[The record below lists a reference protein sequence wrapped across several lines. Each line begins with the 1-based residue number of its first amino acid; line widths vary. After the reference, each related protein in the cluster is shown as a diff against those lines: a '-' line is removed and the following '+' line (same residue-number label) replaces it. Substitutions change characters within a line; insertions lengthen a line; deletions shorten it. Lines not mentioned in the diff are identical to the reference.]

1 MATQVAQEQ
10 NVSVIIPNEKT
21 LVNAAK
27 IALKYDKPILLDY
40 WTDSFTNNA
49 LIGVKQTEEQEKIL
63 IKSEEEYTS
72 PISKIFKTG
81 DEYLVITEN
90 SIYIVSNKI
99 PMKKIS

>member
-1 MATQVAQEQ
+1 MNTESDDHSEEQ
-10 NVSVIIPNEKT
+10 QLPSFKT
-21 LVNAAK
+21 LQHASK
-27 IALKYDKPILLDY
+27 IAILEDKPILLDY
-40 WTDSFTNNA
+40 WSDSFGNNA